1 MSSVFHPLN
10 VLKKGTY
17 NWRVKVR
24 VVRLWRGATKQ
35 GEQFKSFNVLLL
47 DDKGN
52 RIHGFVPGNIA
63 EEFLKNLGLG
73 MVHIISNFQVK
84 NYKTDEKYK
93 CINYDRQVIF
103 THHTNIEQL
112 TEDDPCIDT
121 NAFDFYDLADLKDL
135 ANLNIFL
142 IDVIG
147 FVIIDEPEI
156 IKFTNKLGM
165 AQQLFKFQI
174 TDGRTTLKVTFWD
187 ALAELLQNSLTE
199 ELEVP
204 LIMIIASARVNL
216 WQDEID
222 ISNVLATMFYI
233 NYNHHSVGEMR
244 QMLSQPMFADINF
257 RSHNSNVIQLYC
269 ASDILKFGKEH
280 VETEVMCQLK
290 IQYVEPNE
298 KWYIY
303 VCTSCYR
310 EIDNENGTFKCIIC
324 DRNVPYPDKKFQI
337 FTVCSDQSAGIE
349 VLLTDRQIRKIFS
362 LNVFQVETLV
372 C

>member
-10 VLKKGTY
+10 VLKNGTY

-52 RIHGFVPGNIA
+52 RIHGFVPGNVA
-63 EEFLKNLGLG
+63 EEFLKNFGLG

-121 NAFDFYDLADLKDL
+121 NAFDFYDLADVKNL

-147 FVIIDEPEI
+147 FVIIDEPEL

-187 ALAELLQNSLTE
+187 ALAELLQNSL
-199 ELEVP
+199 
-204 LIMIIASARVNL
+204 
-216 WQDEID
+216 
-222 ISNVLATMFYI
+222 
-233 NYNHHSVGEMR
+233 
-244 QMLSQPMFADINF
+244 
-257 RSHNSNVIQLYC
+257 
-269 ASDILKFGKEH
+269 K
-280 VETEVMCQLK
+280 
-290 IQYVEPNE
+290 
-298 KWYIY
+298 
-303 VCTSCYR
+303 
-310 EIDNENGTFKCIIC
+310 
-324 DRNVPYPDKKFQI
+324 
-337 FTVCSDQSAGIE
+337 
-349 VLLTDRQIRKIFS
+349 
-362 LNVFQVETLV
+362 
-372 C
+372 